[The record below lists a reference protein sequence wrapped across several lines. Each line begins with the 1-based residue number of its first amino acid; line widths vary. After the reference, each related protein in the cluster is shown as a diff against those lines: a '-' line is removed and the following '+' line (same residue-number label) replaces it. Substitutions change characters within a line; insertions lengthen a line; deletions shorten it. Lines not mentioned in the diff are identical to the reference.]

1 MAAVKSL
8 TVDEARKNPSMFMY
22 VFATDEYLSAI
33 SSKYAKII
41 RGKRA
46 NQEKL
51 LKVSAD
57 EYLGDWQKW
66 TQYKDA
72 IKQGFHN
79 IYGMTPLEALVRLA
93 LGEEVAGRN
102 WNEGVYGV
110 GALYPDTFANVTING
125 QAVTVDKTTGHI
137 YAGTTDITDTQ
148 DGLMYAKVGK
158 NTMLFRIFS
167 KQIEGYVF
175 EAEYYKAGNKYY
187 AKTYST
193 ENGTFNARNG
203 SEVSATE
210 AGSVWENIKL
220 GTFDF
225 LEWLKSLLSIFGI
238 NITST
243 SNSTQTLNAKNTL
256 PNQTADGYVQE
267 SGMSE
272 AAAIALMAVAGGTLL
287 AGGFFRKKKSN

>member
-72 IKQGFHN
+72 IKQGFQD
-79 IYGMTPLEALVRLA
+79 IYGMTPLEALVKLA
-93 LGEEVAGRN
+93 LGEEVAGKN

-125 QAVTVDKTTGHI
+125 QAVTVNKTTGHI

-148 DGLMYAKVGK
+148 DGLVYGTIGK
-158 NTMLFRIFS
+158 NTMLVQVFS
-167 KQIEGYVF
+167 KQVEGYVF
-175 EAEYYKAGNKYY
+175 MAQYYKAGKKYY

-193 ENGTFNARNG
+193 ENGSFNARNG
-203 SEVSATE
+203 SEISATE
-210 AGSVWENIKL
+210 AATVWENVKL
-220 GTFDF
+220 GAFDF
-225 LEWLKSLLSIFGI
+225 LEWLKSLLALIGI
-238 NITST
+238 NIPTTNVS
-243 SNSTQTLNAKNTL
+243 TLNEDNTL
-256 PNQTADGYVQE
+256 PNQQADGYVQE

-272 AAAIALMAVAGGTLL
+272 AAAIALLAVAGGTLL